1 VDADPTIGLDGGD
14 ALWLKIER
22 DAAPIGCVICRCPA
36 CSRRQL
42 ATYRPASQKWPR
54 CRACS
59 EQARMIPVGDPL
71 VARIARAEARKRRR
85 RAMSAAEQA
94 GQDG

>member
-1 VDADPTIGLDGGD
+1 
-14 ALWLKIER
+14 
-22 DAAPIGCVICRCPA
+22 
-36 CSRRQL
+36 
-42 ATYRPASQKWPR
+42 
-54 CRACS
+54 
-59 EQARMIPVGDPL
+59 MIPVGDPL